1 MNGSGDWSILLDAG
15 FGIMALLIGSGI
27 FIVCLRLAK
36 ILSKAADT
44 IDTVDRQLAV
54 LTPPIVETL
63 GHFGGIANT
72 ADSTLARLTTV
83 VDAVE
88 GLAGGVA
95 KSAHVAQNAV
105 NPALNNIGATLTTIS
120 GRLRKFV
127 NGRSSVDIDV

>member
-15 FGIMALLIGSGI
+15 VGAGALLIGIGL

-44 IDTVDRQLAV
+44 LETVDRQLAV

-63 GHFGGIANT
+63 SHVGGIANT
-72 ADSTLARLTTV
+72 ADATLARLTTV
-83 VDAVE
+83 VDVVE

-95 KSAHVAQNAV
+95 KSANVAQNAV
-105 NPALNNIGATLTTIS
+105 NPALTNFGVVLTTVS
-120 GRLRKFV
+120 SRLRAFV
-127 NGRSSVDIDV
+127 RGRSPVDTDV